1 MNARGKGGKRG
12 RRWRGGRVRE
22 GGREGSEMWGNIRHE
37 GVGGR
42 KVGVGAGHK
51 VGRN

>member
-1 MNARGKGGKRG
+1 MARREG
-12 RRWRGGRVRE
+12 E
-22 GGREGSEMWGNIRHE
+22 GGREGSERWGNIRHE